1 MNIVQLKI
9 KLVEDLVGRSIN
21 NLFESGGQR
30 TAEQHTPVHIADGV
44 WPWYAYCA
52 LMSKMHRTRYQ
63 CAGCG
68 VPLCSIGNR
77 KVEDDCFTIAHETE
91 YQREMVCKKY
101 DKMKKIKRRQ
111 QQNN

>member
-1 MNIVQLKI
+1 MKHRQPIRKW
-9 KLVEDLVGRSIN
+9 GT
-21 NLFESGGQR
+21 

-44 WPWYAYCA
+44 WPRYAYCA

-68 VPLCSIGNR
+68 VPFCSIGSANG

-91 YQREMVCKKY
+91 DQREMVCKKY
-101 DKMKKIKRRQ
+101 DKMKKINRRQ